1 MRKGV
6 VDNTKVERLLDTLGG
21 DKHAVRQ
28 IVRKLNDSTL
38 NSRPI
43 PAEIGNKVDELYDKY
58 IVRGLDETA
67 GSLRRLMIHLKDI
80 LDAVDSERKE
90 QILMGLWLVILLS
103 RKSDVNSERRAAT
116 LNESAANPLKKPSEM
131 SWYTILADEPLHGD
145 HWVEDDYAQSDN
157 LSEWSESEKDDY

>member
-80 LDAVDSERKE
+80 LDAVDSER
-90 QILMGLWLVILLS
+90 VS
-103 RKSDVNSERRAAT
+103 PYVT
-116 LNESAANPLKKPSEM
+116 
-131 SWYTILADEPLHGD
+131 
-145 HWVEDDYAQSDN
+145 
-157 LSEWSESEKDDY
+157 